1 MKISDY
7 TESEA
12 AGRKSGIPPRPIKQA
27 RDKGEN
33 SLKSS
38 LHTVLHKEGPL
49 LILSCSRLGLS
60 TITMMDLNMRD
71 LGQGSASIMA
81 QVARP
86 TVASRCGPVQTS
98 LAKGRLVQGNLKDET
113 QVLGIGGLTKIGFLD
128 RPVTGLET
136 GGAGTT
142 AHFVGKRII
151 GLLMVANTWLLTVVG
166 R

>member
-1 MKISDY
+1 MRMFDY

-12 AGRKSGIPPRPIKQA
+12 AGRTSGIPPRPIKQA
-27 RDKGEN
+27 RDKGES

-49 LILSCSRLGLS
+49 LILSRSRLGLLI
-60 TITMMDLNMRD
+60 ITMMDLNMRD
-71 LGQGSASIMA
+71 SGQGNASIMA

-86 TVASRCGPVQTS
+86 TVASRCGPVQTL

-136 GGAGTT
+136 GGTKT
-142 AHFVGKRII
+142 IVHFVGKRII
-151 GLLMVANTWLLTVVG
+151 GQLMVVNTWLLTVVG